1 MQTVRQAQGI
11 GPSVDPGLHE
21 PTWVRGGQIRPR
33 SLTSST
39 SWPRGSV
46 LEPCPRASLCSAPMR
61 TCGPRAGGGSETR
74 YDATRVA
81 RRPGVRAR
89 DAGGF
94 KQRGYCVKD
103 TCGSRTARES
113 P

>member
-1 MQTVRQAQGI
+1 
-11 GPSVDPGLHE
+11 
-21 PTWVRGGQIRPR
+21 
-33 SLTSST
+33 
-39 SWPRGSV
+39 
-46 LEPCPRASLCSAPMR
+46 MR